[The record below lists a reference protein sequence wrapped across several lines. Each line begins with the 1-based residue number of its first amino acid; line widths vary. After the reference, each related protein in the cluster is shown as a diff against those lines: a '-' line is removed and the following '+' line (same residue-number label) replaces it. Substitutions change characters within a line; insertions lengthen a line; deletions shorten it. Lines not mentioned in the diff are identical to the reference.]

1 MGTGSVAAMP
11 RRPPLPLIFAVTVTG
26 IMANSL
32 VSPALPD
39 ILDEFGRSDAASGV
53 LVASGSLP
61 GIIVAPLVG
70 VAADRL
76 GRKTVLVPCLLV
88 FGVFGLAGAFAP
100 TFELLVASRLLLG
113 FGSAGLINLAV
124 VMIGDNWSGADR
136 TRMIGRNSAVLT
148 TGLATM
154 PLISGVL
161 TELTSWRVAF
171 GLYGLGI
178 ATAAAVVVLLDN
190 HRPAQAT
197 DLRGQLRDSVELL
210 KTPVL
215 RTTLLSGTALFAI
228 IFGVFLTAFPLHLEQ
243 RFGLT
248 AGWRGAVLAVPALSS
263 TLVSMNIAGLR
274 QKLGLR
280 GLLVTGSAL
289 FAAAFVAMGTTPV
302 LALAVIAAFAYGLGE
317 GALIPTLQDVAAS
330 VPPDHLR
337 GGALAAWV
345 GAARLGQSSGPL
357 LATPLIAVG
366 GTGATIVIGGVA
378 AAGILATKIWG
389 PLDDRRLAAAR
400 AD

>member
-1 MGTGSVAAMP
+1 MP
-11 RRPPLPLIFAVTVTG
+11 RRPPLPLIFAITVTG

-39 ILDEFGRSDAASGV
+39 ILDDFGRSDAASGV
-53 LVASGSLP
+53 LVASGSVP

-76 GRKTVLVPCLLV
+76 GRKAVLVPCLLI
-88 FGVFGLAGAFAP
+88 FGIFGIVGAFAP
-100 TFELLVASRLLLG
+100 TFELLVLSRLLLG
-113 FGSAGLINLAV
+113 FGSAGLINLSV
-124 VMIGDNWSGADR
+124 VMIGDNWTGADR

-148 TGLATM
+148 TGLAAL
-154 PLISGVL
+154 PLISGLL

-171 GLYGLGI
+171 GLYGFGI
-178 ATAAAVVVLLDN
+178 ATAGATLVLLDN
-190 HRPAQAT
+190 FKPDQVA
-197 DLRGQLRDSVELL
+197 DLRGQLRDSIELV

-215 RTTLLSGTALFAI
+215 RTTLLSGSTIFAI
-228 IFGVFLTAFPLHLEQ
+228 IFGVFLTAFPLHLED
-243 RFGLT
+243 RFGLS

-263 TLVSMNIAGLR
+263 TLVAMNIAGLR
-274 QKLGLR
+274 QRLGLR
-280 GLLVTGSAL
+280 GLLVAGSGV
-289 FAAAFVAMGTTPV
+289 FAVAFIVMGVTPV
-302 LALAVIAAFAYGLGE
+302 LALAVIAAFVYGLGE

-337 GGALAAWV
+337 GAALATWV

-378 AAGILATKIWG
+378 AGGILAMKLWG
-389 PLDDRRLAAAR
+389 PIDDRGLDAAR
-400 AD
+400 SS